1 MDWILSIRNYL
12 FSPIRCVAFIKHLS
26 FVFTY
31 PDFIANLEFRFRWQY
46 CSISP
51 CTLKYKVLS
60 FFFLL
65 ASICGILMELC
76 LVLLWGFSIF
86 GCMSKYTVLPWT
98 VNCFHV
104 VLIVR
109 FHLSQTEDFSSFSVD
124 YSVMSCFCNS
134 SLKSLLQY
142 SFPFSVH
149 IYCGLRSSSKM
160 VLSASVTVSHFFCPS
175 TEQSNHIWRTDLT
188 P

>member
-1 MDWILSIRNYL
+1 MIGFVDWILSIRNYL

-76 LVLLWGFSIF
+76 LVLLYCFSIF
-86 GCMSKYTVLPWT
+86 GNISIHAVLPWT
-98 VNCFHV
+98 VNRFHIL
-104 VLIVR
+104 VLMVW
-109 FHLSQTEDFSSFSVD
+109 FHLSQTLDFSLFSVE
-124 YSVMSCFCNS
+124 
-134 SLKSLLQY
+134 KSL
-142 SFPFSVH
+142 F
-149 IYCGLRSSSKM
+149 
-160 VLSASVTVSHFFCPS
+160 HF
-175 TEQSNHIWRTDLT
+175 SNHVVYK
-188 P
+188 